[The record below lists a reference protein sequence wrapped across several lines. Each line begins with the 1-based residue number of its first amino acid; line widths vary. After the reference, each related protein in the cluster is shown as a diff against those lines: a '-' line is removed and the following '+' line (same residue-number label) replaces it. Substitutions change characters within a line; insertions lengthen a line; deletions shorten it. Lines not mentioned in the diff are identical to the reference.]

1 MKTQTS
7 FTVMSELRAGRGL
20 AYVSRITHGGV
31 EGTFSPPRVLFRGDR
46 LCQKKQRNIR

>member
-20 AYVSRITHGGV
+20 AYVSHITHGGV
-31 EGTFSPPRVLFRGDR
+31 GVNLQSLAYSF
-46 LCQKKQRNIR
+46 

>member
-1 MKTQTS
+1 MKTQTP

-31 EGTFSPPRVLFRGDR
+31 GGTLQSPAYSF
-46 LCQKKQRNIR
+46 